1 MESLSLREGEHCLS
15 TSLHAPKAVLWE
27 VDPWPVLLI
36 RNEGDYLGRV
46 GYREIYKC
54 RVGKSPGGILLSALL
69 SPPRP
74 TQNERRNPSAVNSL
88 VGSTNK
94 KGLKF
99 HASFH
104 LPAPIRDLQCD
115 NTTPL
120 RTPTEALLG
129 DACTRKEGCE
139 KSQKMENSKSINVC
153 NIKTGFRRKDTQ
165 ENISD
170 LLKRKLVLNISKAHI
185 TLAIISA
192 CITPKP
198 GMPPSIFYK
207 DPLASRES
215 TCFDVHSGN

>member
-1 MESLSLREGEHCLS
+1 MPQRRCYG
-15 TSLHAPKAVLWE
+15 KW
-27 VDPWPVLLI
+27 I
-36 RNEGDYLGRV
+36 LGRFCWSEMK
-46 GYREIYKC
+46 EITWEGSGTEKSTNAGWGRALGVSCC
-54 RVGKSPGGILLSALL
+54 RPCSPR
-69 SPPRP
+69 PRP

-198 GMPPSIFYK
+198 RMPPSIFYK